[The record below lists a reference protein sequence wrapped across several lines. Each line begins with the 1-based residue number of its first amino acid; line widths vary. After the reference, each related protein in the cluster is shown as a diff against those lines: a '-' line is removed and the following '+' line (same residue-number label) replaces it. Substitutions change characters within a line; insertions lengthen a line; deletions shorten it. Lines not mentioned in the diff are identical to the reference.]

1 MKRLPAQIRRA
12 WSALTRHQEW
22 NIGIVRTP
30 ISAFIDPAFVPDVE
44 WLPAP
49 PRGRFA
55 ADPFIFEQRGVPY
68 ILYEDFDLLS
78 ERGHI
83 AALRLLDD
91 GSVESCG
98 PVLSM
103 DSHLAYPYVFSSEG
117 HLYCVP
123 ESAKAGEVALYRLDR
138 LPGNLER
145 VCTLISDFNAVDP
158 TVFEHDGRW
167 WLACTD
173 QKAGSNDTLVLFHAD
188 TLYGPWMPHAD
199 NPVKCN
205 VSTSRPAGRPFVVDG
220 QLYRPAQDCTHRY
233 GGRIALNRIS
243 VLTPDIFREETV
255 RWIEPDSD
263 SVWRQGIHT
272 INAVGGITV
281 IDGKRERF
289 LPRAAYAAVWRN
301 LRRAIPRP
309 AIRRRAHA

>member
-1 MKRLPAQIRRA
+1 MKHLTVQLHRA
-12 WSALTRHQEW
+12 WGALTRHQEW
-22 NIGIVRTP
+22 NIGIVRAP
-30 ISAFIDPAFVPDVE
+30 ISAFIDPDFVPAVE

-55 ADPFIFEQRGVPY
+55 ADPFIFEHHGNRY

-91 GSVESCG
+91 GGVEPCG

-103 DSHLAYPYVFSSEG
+103 ESHLAYPYVFSTEG
-117 HLYCVP
+117 QLYCVP
-123 ESAKAGEVALYRLDR
+123 ESARAGEVALYRIDG
-138 LPGNLER
+138 LPGNLES
-145 VCTLISDFNAVDP
+145 VCTLIPDFHAVDP

-173 QKAGSNDTLVLFHAD
+173 QKAGPNNTLVLFHSD
-188 TLYGPWMPHAD
+188 TLHGPWRPHAA
-199 NPVKCN
+199 NPVKCDPG
-205 VSTSRPAGRPFVVDG
+205 SSRPAGRPFTVDG
-220 QLYRPAQDCTHRY
+220 ELYRPAQDCTHTY

-243 VLTPDIFREETV
+243 ALTPDTFREETV
-255 RWIEPDSD
+255 RWIEPDSR
-263 SVWRQGIHT
+263 SLWCQGIHT
-272 INAVGGITV
+272 INAVGSITV

-289 LPRAAYAAVWRN
+289 LPRAACAAVWRN
-301 LRRAIPRP
+301 LRHAIPRP
-309 AIRRRAHA
+309 VNTRRAHA